1 MATPSGSGNP
11 DQNAFFQNPL
21 FLHPSDGPGSLC
33 VQEKLTGSQNYR
45 SWKRAFEI
53 GLSTKRK
60 LGFIK
65 GTVPRST
72 TDANLAEQ
80 WETCNNMVIS
90 WIMSSVCE
98 SIAKSVMFVGTAYE
112 IWQQL
117 EKRFAL
123 SNGSRKYKL
132 NRETYDIVQQGQSIS
147 DYYTRMKCVWEELD
161 SMNELPRIAN
171 VTPEITAFL
180 NAIHTQK
187 EEQRLFQFLNGL
199 DDHFG
204 AQRSQLLL
212 STPLPS
218 VETACSLLQQEE
230 SQRDVFS
237 SSSSGVDS
245 TALYSKSDTK
255 EKCGIC
261 GYKWHPPD
269 KCWEKVGYPA
279 WHYKAK
285 QGLNKSKS
293 RTANANQPG
302 QGQFKKIAANV
313 ESGNFVFTSKQFE
326 QLMKSLPQF
335 DRSQEQKGDT
345 DEELEPEYVAGISC
359 FYCLSCSNGVIQ
371 GWIIDTGASDH
382 MTPHSDYLQTPV
394 YLQFKPHINLPNGHT
409 SVISQIGNAKL
420 NNGLVLKDV
429 LLVPDFKFS
438 LLSVSKLAEDAKCF
452 VTFYSQFC
460 VIQDLVTRKVLGLGK
475 KRNGLYHLLN
485 IPLDQVDARLSKMVV
500 SSLEDCSLF
509 SSLSLNNKYAYSV
522 FNNTYNLWHHRLG
535 HISAS
540 QLKHI
545 SCIPKSTL
553 NDNDNSCL
561 SCPMAKF
568 TKLSYSLSQSHSN
581 CAFELIHM
589 DIWGPYR
596 VATYDKFKY
605 FLTIVDD
612 YSRATWTY
620 LMVSKSDAFSMLNS
634 FVKFVKTQFDAKI
647 KTMRSDNALEFVKG
661 SIGPYLAELGIEH
674 QTSYV
679 DRPQQNGRGE
689 RKHRHLLEVARALRF
704 HAHLPL
710 KFWGDCVLTA
720 AYMINRYPSLVL
732 KFKTPYELLLNEVP
746 TNDHLRVF
754 GCLAMASNPS
764 RTTDKF
770 AERGVPCLFIGYP
783 LHQKGYK
790 LYNLQTHSVFVSR
803 DVVFYEHVF
812 PFSAST
818 MLPLMHP
825 LPFSNAGN
833 NTTWFDDFVL
843 PTSTSEPQNIEPNH
857 SHTVESPIIDTEP
870 ESSSSQPQTHNTAT
884 SSTVPQTTT
893 TQTNAPV
900 RQSSRQSH
908 PPSWL
913 KDFVTPTLPSHN
925 PVANS
930 VSVAPLHS
938 QFQCFLTALL
948 AQSHS
953 TPTNFKEAVLDPEW
967 CEAMNAELKALEQNG
982 TWELTTLP

>member
-1 MATPSGSGNP
+1 MYGYHGVLLVPSFVTASRGPETDYLSPSYALLNKGS
-11 DQNAFFQNPL
+11 FF
-21 FLHPSDGPGSLC
+21 
-33 VQEKLTGSQNYR
+33 TR
-45 SWKRAFEI
+45 SWASRNKMARSSILGPASYGYMIESRI
-53 GLSTKRK
+53 LHMLVPKKLGLSTKRK

-72 TDANLAEQ
+72 TDAKLAEQ

-90 WIMSSVCE
+90 WIMSSLCE

-117 EKRFAL
+117 EK
-123 SNGSRKYKL
+123 
-132 NRETYDIVQQGQSIS
+132 
-147 DYYTRMKCVWEELD
+147 RMKCVWEELD

-171 VTPEITAFL
+171 VTPEITTFL
-180 NAIHTQK
+180 NAIYTQK

-199 DDHFG
+199 DDHFS

-212 STPLPS
+212 STPLPN
-218 VETACSLLQQEE
+218 VETA
-230 SQRDVFS
+230 
-237 SSSSGVDS
+237 
-245 TALYSKSDTK
+245 Y
-255 EKCGIC
+255 
-261 GYKWHPPD
+261 
-269 KCWEKVGYPA
+269 
-279 WHYKAK
+279 
-285 QGLNKSKS
+285 
-293 RTANANQPG
+293 
-302 QGQFKKIAANV
+302 
-313 ESGNFVFTSKQFE
+313 
-326 QLMKSLPQF
+326 
-335 DRSQEQKGDT
+335 
-345 DEELEPEYVAGISC
+345 
-359 FYCLSCSNGVIQ
+359 
-371 GWIIDTGASDH
+371 TGAYDH

-420 NNGLVLKDV
+420 NNGLVLKNV
-429 LLVPDFKFS
+429 LLVRDFKFS

-452 VTFYSQFC
+452 VTFYSQFY

-485 IPLDQVDARLSKMVV
+485 IPLDQVDARLRKMVV

-545 SCIPKSTL
+545 SCIPKSIL
-553 NDNDNSCL
+553 NDNDSSCL

-568 TKLSYSLSQSHSN
+568 TKLPYSLSQSHSN

-620 LMVSKSDAFSMLNS
+620 LMVSKSDAFSMLKS

-647 KTMRSDNALEFVKG
+647 KTVRSDNALEFVKG
-661 SIGPYLAELGIEH
+661 SIGPYLVELGIEH
-674 QTSYV
+674 QTSCV
-679 DRPQQNGRGE
+679 DRPQQNGRVE

-720 AYMINRYPSLVL
+720 AYMINRYPSSVL

-746 TNDHLRVF
+746 TYDHLRVF

-982 TWELTTLP
+982 TWELTTLPQGKKAIGSHWIYKIKLKADGSLERKKARLVVQGNRQRKGVDYEETFAPVAKMVTVRALLAVAAMKGWDLCQMDVSNAFLHGDLYEEVYMKMMHMGISKGPQGLFVSQKKYTLDLLKEAGVLNSRPYKLPMDQHVKLQANTGTPLP